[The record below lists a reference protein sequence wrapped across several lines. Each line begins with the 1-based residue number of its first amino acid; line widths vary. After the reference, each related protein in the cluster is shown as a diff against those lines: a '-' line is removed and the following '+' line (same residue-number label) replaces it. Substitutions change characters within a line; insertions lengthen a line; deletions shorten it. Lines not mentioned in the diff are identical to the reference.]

1 MRRGFFLGL
10 REGGQEASCC
20 SLPSPEE
27 GDVRVSAPC
36 HHRQDISIHKAVS
49 GDVQEG
55 TRGGC

>member
-36 HHRQDISIHKAVS
+36 HHRQDMSIHKAVS
-49 GDVQEG
+49 G
-55 TRGGC
+55 RSGGH